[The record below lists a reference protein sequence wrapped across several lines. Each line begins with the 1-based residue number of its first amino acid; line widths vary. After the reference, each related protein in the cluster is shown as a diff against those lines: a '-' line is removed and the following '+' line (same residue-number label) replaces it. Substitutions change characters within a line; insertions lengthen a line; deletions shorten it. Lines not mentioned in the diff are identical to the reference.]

1 MPLQFLKMN
10 HTITNRSVP
19 VIVILTPNTLMSM
32 GLRSMLESML
42 PFGVFKVCSEFS
54 EIELSEP
61 EDFFHLFVSANIV
74 VEHGAFFE
82 ARRLK
87 TIILT
92 QGGVNS
98 NVLQGFH
105 QINIL
110 ASQSEIETAIKGLHR
125 SAHGAHHPTH
135 SHHPHAVA
143 KEHSNEPLSPR
154 EIEVTKLLVEGLIN
168 KEIAA
173 KLSISVTTVITHR
186 KNIFEK
192 LGIKS
197 LAGLTIYA
205 VMKGY
210 LEI

>member
-1 MPLQFLKMN
+1 
-10 HTITNRSVP
+10 
-19 VIVILTPNTLMSM
+19 MSL
-32 GLRSMLESML
+32 GLRSMLEEML
-42 PFGVFKVCSEFS
+42 PFGVFKVFS
-54 EIELSEP
+54 TFEEIAQSAP

-82 ARRLK
+82 ARRSK

-92 QGGVNS
+92 QGGVNT

-110 ASQSEIETAIKGLHR
+110 ASQSEIESAIKGMHH
-125 SAHGAHHPTH
+125 SAHGRAPRHTPNDNIEKD
-135 SHHPHAVA
+135 V
-143 KEHSNEPLSPR
+143 LSAR
-154 EIEVTKLLVEGLIN
+154 EIEVAKLLVEGLIN

-173 KLSISVTTVITHR
+173 RLSISITTVITHR

-197 LAGLTIYA
+197 IAGLTIYA

-210 LEI
+210 LIL

>member
-1 MPLQFLKMN
+1 MN
-10 HTITNRSVP
+10 RAIP

-32 GLRSMLESML
+32 GLRAMLESML

-54 EIELSEP
+54 EIEGSAP

-74 VEHGAFFE
+74 VEHGHFFE
-82 ARRLK
+82 ERRHK

-92 QGGVNS
+92 QGGANS

-110 ASQSEIETAIKGLHR
+110 ASQNEIESAIKGLHR
-125 SAHGAHHPTH
+125 SAHGASHP
-135 SHHPHAVA
+135 HHPHAVA
-143 KEHSNEPLSPR
+143 KEERVETLSPR

-173 KLSISVTTVITHR
+173 KLSISLTTVITHR

>member
-1 MPLQFLKMN
+1 MN
-10 HTITNRSVP
+10 RAVP
-19 VIVILTPNTLMSM
+19 IIVILTPNTLMSM
-32 GLRSMLESML
+32 GLRAMLESML
-42 PFGVFKVCSEFS
+42 PFGVFKVCSTFE
-54 EIELSEP
+54 EIKDSEP

-82 ARRLK
+82 ARCHK

-92 QGGVNS
+92 QAGANS

-110 ASQSEIETAIKGLHR
+110 ASQSQIEESIKGLHH
-125 SAHGAHHPTH
+125 SAHGSTHGTPHGAKHPL
-135 SHHPHAVA
+135 P
-143 KEHSNEPLSPR
+143 NEASSEVLSPR

-173 KLSISVTTVITHR
+173 RLSISLTTVITHR

>member
-1 MPLQFLKMN
+1 M
-10 HTITNRSVP
+10 NRSVP
-19 VIVILTPNTLMSM
+19 IIVILTPNTLMSM
-32 GLRSMLESML
+32 GLRSMLEGML
-42 PFGVFKVCSEFS
+42 PFGVYKVCSEFE
-54 EIELSEP
+54 EIEHSEP

-82 ARRLK
+82 ARRHK

-110 ASQSEIETAIKGLHR
+110 ASQGEIEEAIKMMHH
-125 SAHGAHHPTH
+125 SAHGGRANVPRQP
-135 SHHPHAVA
+135 HHPHHMHAAPDAEKDV
-143 KEHSNEPLSPR
+143 LSPR

-168 KEIAA
+168 KEIASR
-173 KLSISVTTVITHR
+173 LSISLTTVITHR
-186 KNIFEK
+186 KNIFDK

-197 LAGLTIYA
+197 VAGLAIYA

>member
-1 MPLQFLKMN
+1 MN
-10 HTITNRSVP
+10 HTTMNRANIP
-19 VIVILTPNTLMSM
+19 VIIILTPNTLMSM
-32 GLRSMLESML
+32 GLRSILESML
-42 PFGVFKVCSEFS
+42 PFGIFKTCTEFS
-54 EIELSEP
+54 EIEHSAP

-82 ARRLK
+82 ARRHK

-98 NVLQGFH
+98 NILSSFH
-105 QINIL
+105 QINIM
-110 ASQSEIETAIKGLHR
+110 ASQPEIEDSIKGLHH
-125 SAHGAHHPTH
+125 SAHGAKHPQ
-135 SHHPHAVA
+135 HPHNAPTSDVDSS
-143 KEHSNEPLSPR
+143 EILSPR

-168 KEIAA
+168 KEIATR
-173 KLSISVTTVITHR
+173 LSISLTTVITHR

-197 LAGLTIYA
+197 LAGLTLYA
-205 VMKGY
+205 IMKGY

>member
-1 MPLQFLKMN
+1 
-10 HTITNRSVP
+10 
-19 VIVILTPNTLMSM
+19 MSM
-32 GLRSMLESML
+32 GLQSMLEKML
-42 PFGVFKVCSEFS
+42 PFGVFKVCSAFE
-54 EIELSEP
+54 EIEESDP
-61 EDFFHLFVSANIV
+61 ADFFHLFVSANIV

-82 ARRLK
+82 ARRHK
-87 TIILT
+87 TILLT
-92 QGGVNS
+92 QGGANS

-110 ASQSEIETAIKGLHR
+110 ASQSQIEEAIKGMHR
-125 SAHGAHHPTH
+125 SAHGGANNHPHNLHANAHAHSHAHHSHANAHTTH
-135 SHHPHAVA
+135 TTEESHEV
-143 KEHSNEPLSPR
+143 LSPR

-168 KEIAA
+168 KEIASR
-173 KLSISVTTVITHR
+173 LSISLTTVITHR

>member
-1 MPLQFLKMN
+1 MN
-10 HTITNRSVP
+10 HTIMNRSVP

-32 GLRSMLESML
+32 GLRAMLESML
-42 PFGVFKVCSEFS
+42 PFGMFKVCSEFS
-54 EIELSEP
+54 EIESSEP

-82 ARRLK
+82 MRRHK

-92 QGGVNS
+92 QGGVNT
-98 NVLQGFH
+98 NVLHGFH

-110 ASQSEIETAIKGLHR
+110 TSQSEIETAIKSLHHA
-125 SAHGAHHPTH
+125 AHGAAHP
-135 SHHPHAVA
+135 HHPHAIMSKSEKSEA
-143 KEHSNEPLSPR
+143 LSPR

>member
-1 MPLQFLKMN
+1 MN
-10 HTITNRSVP
+10 RTVP

-32 GLRSMLESML
+32 GLRSMLEGML
-42 PFGVFKVCSEFS
+42 PFGVYKVCSEFE
-54 EIELSEP
+54 EISDSEP

-74 VEHGAFFE
+74 VEHGPFFE
-82 ARRLK
+82 ARRHK

-105 QINIL
+105 QINIM
-110 ASQSEIETAIKGLHR
+110 ASQGEIETAIKKMHH
-125 SAHGAHHPTH
+125 SAHGSHGSHGSHGPHGSAP
-135 SHHPHAVA
+135 HHPHHMHAAPEGEKDV
-143 KEHSNEPLSPR
+143 LSPR

-168 KEIAA
+168 KEIASR
-173 KLSISVTTVITHR
+173 LSISLTTVITHR

-197 LAGLTIYA
+197 VAGLTIYA

>member
-1 MPLQFLKMN
+1 
-10 HTITNRSVP
+10 
-19 VIVILTPNTLMSM
+19 MSM
-32 GLRSMLESML
+32 GLRAMLEEML
-42 PFGVFKVCSEFS
+42 PFGVFKVCSTFE
-54 EIELSEP
+54 EIEKSDAA
-61 EDFFHLFVSANIV
+61 DFFHLFVSANIV

-82 ARRLK
+82 ARQHK

-92 QGGVNS
+92 QGSVNS

-110 ASQSEIETAIKGLHR
+110 ASQSEIEESIKGLHR
-125 SAHGAHHPTH
+125 SAHGNSAHNSHNSHNPHNPHSTEPT
-135 SHHPHAVA
+135 SEV
-143 KEHSNEPLSPR
+143 LSPR

-173 KLSISVTTVITHR
+173 RLSISLTTVITHR

>member
-1 MPLQFLKMN
+1 
-10 HTITNRSVP
+10 
-19 VIVILTPNTLMSM
+19 MSM
-32 GLRSMLESML
+32 GLRSMLEGML
-42 PFGVFKVCSEFS
+42 PFGVFKVCSTFE
-54 EIELSEP
+54 EIAQSAP

-74 VEHGAFFE
+74 IEHGAFFE
-82 ARRLK
+82 QREHK

-105 QINIL
+105 QINIME
-110 ASQSEIETAIKGLHR
+110 SQSQIEMAIKGLHH
-125 SAHGAHHPTH
+125 SAHGRPHHVMPNEEDGK
-135 SHHPHAVA
+135 
-143 KEHSNEPLSPR
+143 KEVLSPR

-173 KLSISVTTVITHR
+173 KLSISITTVITHR

-197 LAGLTIYA
+197 IAGLTIYA

-210 LEI
+210 LVI